1 MSLSATG
8 GYMEKIKIV
17 TDSTADLTKEL
28 IKEYDIEVVPLTV
41 HIGEESFKDGSLTL
55 DEFFDRMKKSS
66 SFPTTSQVNPQDFHD
81 VYAKYLAEGY
91 KILSIHISSAL
102 SGTGQSAQIAK
113 DMLETEDIVIIDTMN
128 VSAGIMI
135 SVIEAG
141 KMVKAGKSLQE
152 IEAEVRSHK
161 DRIKL
166 LAAFDT
172 LENLV
177 RGGRLSK
184 AAGAVG
190 GILGI
195 KPILNIKDGRL
206 EMKDK
211 VRGTKKALKALTEFA
226 ESANVKPG
234 TEVVLIHAKADDMV
248 NPIKAIFDSKG
259 VKCRIVPVGTV
270 IATHGGPGFAGV
282 FYLEA

>member
-28 IKEYDIEVVPLTV
+28 IEEYDIEVVPLTV

-55 DEFFDRMKKSS
+55 DEYFERMKKSS

-81 VYAKYLAEGY
+81 VYSKYLAEGY

-113 DMLETEDIVIIDTMN
+113 DMLETDDIVIIDTMN

-141 KMVKAGKSLQE
+141 KMVRAGKSLQE
-152 IEAEVRSHK
+152 IEAEVRNHR

-195 KPILNIKDGRL
+195 KPILTVKDGRL

-211 VRGTKKALKALTEFA
+211 VRGTKKALKALTDFA
-226 ESANVKPG
+226 EEARVKPG

-248 NPIKAIFDSKG
+248 NPIKSIFDSKG
-259 VKCRIVPVGTV
+259 VSCRIVPVGTV

>member
-1 MSLSATG
+1 
-8 GYMEKIKIV
+8 MEKIKIV
-17 TDSTADLTKEL
+17 TDSTADLTKAL
-28 IKEYDIEVVPLTV
+28 IEEYDIEVVPLTV
-41 HIGEESFKDGSLTL
+41 HIGEESFRDGSLTL
-55 DEFFDRMKKSS
+55 DEFFDRMKKSA

-81 VYAKYLAEGY
+81 VYKKYLAEGY

-113 DMLETEDIVIIDTMN
+113 DMLESEDIVIIDTMN
-128 VSAGIMI
+128 VSAGIML
-135 SVIEAG
+135 SLIEAG
-141 KMVKAGKSLQE
+141 KMVKAGKSLKE

-161 DRIKL
+161 DRIKV
-166 LAAFDT
+166 LASFDT

-195 KPILNIKDGRL
+195 KPILTVKDGRL

-211 VRGTKKALKALTEFA
+211 VRGTKKALKALTDFA
-226 ESANVKPG
+226 EAAKVKPG
-234 TEVVLIHAKADDMV
+234 TEVILIHAKADEIV
-248 NPIKAIFDSKG
+248 GPVKAIFDSKG
-259 VKCRIVPVGTV
+259 VSCIIVPVGTV

>member
-226 ESANVKPG
+226 EAANVKPG
-234 TEVVLIHAKADDMV
+234 TGVGLIHAKADDMV

-282 FYLEA
+282 FYLEK

>member
-1 MSLSATG
+1 
-8 GYMEKIKIV
+8 MEKIKIV
-17 TDSTADLTKEL
+17 TDSTADLTREL
-28 IKEYDIEVVPLTV
+28 IEEYNIEVVPLTV

-55 DEFFDRMKKSS
+55 DEFFDKMKKSTT
-66 SFPTTSQVNPQDFHD
+66 FPTTSQVNPQDFHD
-81 VYAKYLAEGY
+81 VYKKYLDEGY

-113 DMLETEDIVIIDTMN
+113 DMLESEDIVIIDTMN

-135 SVIEAG
+135 SLIEAG

-211 VRGTKKALKALTEFA
+211 VRGTKKALKALTDFA
-226 ESANVKPG
+226 AEAKVKPG

-259 VKCRIVPVGTV
+259 VSCRIVPVGTV

>member
-1 MSLSATG
+1 
-8 GYMEKIKIV
+8 
-17 TDSTADLTKEL
+17 
-28 IKEYDIEVVPLTV
+28 V

-55 DEFFDRMKKSS
+55 DEYFERMKKSS

-81 VYAKYLAEGY
+81 VYSKYLAEGY

-141 KMVKAGKSLQE
+141 KMVKAGKNLKE

-166 LAAFDT
+166 ACGIRYPREPCKRRQAF
-172 LENLV
+172 E
-177 RGGRLSK
+177 GCGRSRRNTGDQ
-184 AAGAVG
+184 A
-190 GILGI
+190 
-195 KPILNIKDGRL
+195 DSHHQGRQ
-206 EMKDK
+206 
-211 VRGTKKALKALTEFA
+211 T
-226 ESANVKPG
+226 
-234 TEVVLIHAKADDMV
+234 
-248 NPIKAIFDSKG
+248 
-259 VKCRIVPVGTV
+259 
-270 IATHGGPGFAGV
+270 
-282 FYLEA
+282 

>member
-1 MSLSATG
+1 
-8 GYMEKIKIV
+8 MEKIKIV
-17 TDSTADLTKEL
+17 TDSTADLTREL
-28 IKEYDIEVVPLTV
+28 IEEYDIEVVPLTV

-55 DEFFDRMKKSS
+55 DEFFERMKKSS

-81 VYAKYLAEGY
+81 VYKKYLNEGY

-113 DMLETEDIVIIDTMN
+113 DMLESEDIVIIDTMN

-135 SVIEAG
+135 SLIEAG

-211 VRGTKKALKALTEFA
+211 VRGTKKALKALTDFA
-226 ESANVKPG
+226 AEAKVKPG

-259 VKCRIVPVGTV
+259 VSCRIVPVGTV

>member
-17 TDSTADLTKEL
+17 TDSTADLTREL
-28 IKEYDIEVVPLTV
+28 IEEYNIEVVPLTV

-55 DEFFDRMKKSS
+55 DEFFDKMKKSTT
-66 SFPTTSQVNPQDFHD
+66 FPTTSQVNPQDFHD
-81 VYAKYLAEGY
+81 VYKKYLDEGY

-113 DMLETEDIVIIDTMN
+113 DMLESEDIVIIDTMN

-135 SVIEAG
+135 SLIEAG

-211 VRGTKKALKALTEFA
+211 VRGTKKALKALTDFA
-226 ESANVKPG
+226 AEAKVKPG

-259 VKCRIVPVGTV
+259 VSCRIVPVGTV

>member
-1 MSLSATG
+1 
-8 GYMEKIKIV
+8 MEKIKIV
-17 TDSTADLTKEL
+17 TDSTADLTREL
-28 IKEYDIEVVPLTV
+28 IEEYDIEVVPLTV
-41 HIGEESFKDGSLTL
+41 HIGEESFRDGSLTL
-55 DEFFDRMKKSS
+55 DEFFDRMKKSA

-81 VYAKYLAEGY
+81 VYKKYLAEGY
-91 KILSIHISSAL
+91 KILSVHISSAL

-113 DMLETEDIVIIDTMN
+113 DMLESDDIVIIDTMN
-128 VSAGIMI
+128 VSAGIML
-135 SVIEAG
+135 SLIEAG

-161 DRIKL
+161 DRIKV
-166 LAAFDT
+166 LASFDT

-195 KPILNIKDGRL
+195 KPILTVKDGRL

-211 VRGTKKALKALTEFA
+211 VRGTKKALKALTDFA
-226 ESANVKPG
+226 EAAKVKPG
-234 TEVVLIHAKADDMV
+234 TEVILI
-248 NPIKAIFDSKG
+248 
-259 VKCRIVPVGTV
+259 
-270 IATHGGPGFAGV
+270 
-282 FYLEA
+282 